1 MKRKYLATVISS
13 MFVLPI
19 TAHSETI
26 LEDVVTTSNRF
37 EQKSFDAPASLQAVS
52 REVIEDA
59 GPQVNMSESL
69 NRIPGVVALN
79 RQNYAQD
86 LQISIRGFGARTTFG
101 VRGVRI
107 IVDGIPATIPDGQG
121 QSATV
126 SLTSTDRIEVLRG
139 PLAQLYGN
147 SAGGVIQT
155 FTREAP
161 DRPELLIQGHTGSY
175 GTNRTDWQ
183 YADKVGKFG
192 LVADYSTFKTDGF
205 RQNSQA
211 ERNQFN
217 GKLTYQHNDQTRLD
231 FIANVFDM
239 PYANDPAG
247 LNQAR
252 AMNTPEISTRT
263 QNQRKIIKQNQVGT
277 VLTHAID
284 GVSKVSG
291 RIYGGN
297 REMTHF
303 SNVQTTPGVATTA
316 TWNGLDRDYYG
327 LGLNYA
333 SKSTI
338 AGKDTLWVVGFDFD
352 KSTEINQTGNSTPNN
367 AGKNGVLN
375 RNEDRLAQ
383 NTDFY
388 AQANMLLNEKWSI
401 LGGARSTNVKLS
413 SSNLGGITATTPPT
427 PLGSLGEVTFN
438 AVNPVLGVTY
448 HATERMNI
456 YVNYG
461 RGLETPTLAE
471 MSYKHTDADTAVN
484 TFNTALKASR
494 SNHYETGLKW
504 LPTNLSRLDLAVFYV
519 QTSDEIITANTS
531 GIGTSFTNVAGGTT
545 RKGIELAYQNQ
556 FNSSMKFNLT
566 GTLIDA
572 EFNERFQYG
581 PNGVGTIVNA
591 GNKIPGIPNGMAY
604 SSLQWS
610 GTDFQRNKYRQVM
623 GTLATFEFVT
633 AGANHGQDTNQADR
647 KAGGYSSFN
656 LRLAH
661 RVDVNTMTI
670 TGYGQLNN
678 LSDKKYIGSMIV
690 GNAAPFE
697 PAPGRNWMVGLN
709 AVTRF

>member
-13 MFVLPI
+13 LFVLPI

-37 EQKSFDAPASLQAVS
+37 EQKSFDAPASLQAIS

-86 LQISIRGFGARTTFG
+86 LQISIRGFGARTQFG
-101 VRGVRI
+101 IRGVRLI
-107 IVDGIPATIPDGQG
+107 IDGIPATIPDGQG

-147 SAGGVIQT
+147 AAGGVIQT

-183 YADKVGKFG
+183 YADKIGKFG

-217 GKLTYQHNDQTRLD
+217 GKLAYQHNDQTKLD
-231 FIANVFDM
+231 FIANIFDM

-247 LNQAR
+247 LSQAE
-252 AMNTPEISTRT
+252 AIATPELSKRT

-277 VLTHAID
+277 VLTHAVD
-284 GVSKVSG
+284 GFSKVSG

-297 REMTHF
+297 RENTHF
-303 SNVQTTPGVATTA
+303 NNFTA
-316 TWNGLDRDYYG
+316 TPSWVGLDRDYYG
-327 LGLNYA
+327 LGLSYS
-333 SKSTI
+333 SKSSI
-338 AGKDTLWVVGFDFD
+338 IGKDTLWVVGFDFD
-352 KSTEINQTGNSTPNN
+352 KSTEINQAGTATANN
-367 AGKNGVLN
+367 ADKTGTLS

-383 NTDFY
+383 NTDLY
-388 AQANMLLNEKWSI
+388 AQVNMLLNEKWSI
-401 LGGARSTNVKLS
+401 LGGARSTNVKLA
-413 SSNLGGITATTPPT
+413 SSNLGGTTGATPV
-427 PLGSLGEVTFN
+427 GSLGEVKFN
-438 AVNPVLGVTY
+438 AVNPVTGITY

-456 YVNYG
+456 YANYG

-471 MSYKHTDADTAVN
+471 MSYDLNLNN
-484 TFNTALKASR
+484 TFNTSLKASR

-504 LPTNLSRLDLAVFYV
+504 LPNNRSRLDLAVFYV
-519 QTSDEIITANTS
+519 KTSDEIITAVS
-531 GIGTSFTNVAGGTT
+531 GAVGTAFTNNPGGTT
-545 RKGIELAYQNQ
+545 RKGLELAYQNQ
-556 FNSSMKFNLT
+556 FISSMKFNLT

-572 EFNERFQYG
+572 EFNERFTYG
-581 PNGVGTIVNA
+581 TSIVNT

-604 SSLQWS
+604 SSIQWS

-623 GTLATFEFVT
+623 GALATFEFVT
-633 AGANHGQDTNQADR
+633 AGANHSSDTNTDST
-647 KAGGYSSFN
+647 KAGGYSLYN

-661 RVDVNTMTI
+661 RVDINSMTI

-678 LSDKKYIGSMIV
+678 LTDKKYIGSVIV
-690 GNAAPFE
+690 SNGSPFE

-709 AVTRF
+709 ASTRF

>member
-1 MKRKYLATVISS
+1 MKKTYLATAVAAL
-13 MFVLPI
+13 FAAPI
-19 TAHSETI
+19 TTAIAADT
-26 LEDVVTTSNRF
+26 LLDDVVVSSSRS
-37 EQKSFDAPASLQAVS
+37 EQRSFDAPASIQSVN
-52 REVIEDA
+52 REVIQDS

-69 NRIPGVVALN
+69 NKIPGVVALN

-86 LQISIRGFGARTTFG
+86 LQISIRGFGARTAFG

-107 IVDGIPATIPDGQG
+107 IADGIPATIPDGQG
-121 QSATV
+121 QSSTV

-161 DRPELLIQGHTGSY
+161 EKPELMAQGHFGSY
-175 GTNRTDWQ
+175 DTYRTDWQ
-183 YADKVGKFG
+183 YADKIGQIG

-205 RQNSQA
+205 RQNSQT

-217 GKLTYQHNDQTRLD
+217 GKLTYQHNDQTKID
-231 FIANVFDM
+231 VIANIFDM
-239 PYANDPAG
+239 PYAYDPAG
-247 LNQAR
+247 LNQTTALT
-252 AMNTPEISTRT
+252 NPQKSNRT

-277 VLTHAID
+277 VLTHVID

-303 SNVQTTPGVATTA
+303 SNVQPNDPA
-316 TWNGLDRDYYG
+316 WNGLDRNYYG
-327 LGLNYA
+327 LGLNYS
-333 SKSTI
+333 SKSNI
-338 AGKDTLWVVGFDFD
+338 AGKDTLWIFGFDFD
-352 KSTEINQTGNSTPNN
+352 KSTEINQAGTATANN
-367 AGKNGVLN
+367 ASKTGTLT

-401 LGGARSTNVKLS
+401 LGGARSTKVKLA
-413 SSNLGGITATTPPT
+413 SSNLGGTTGTTPV
-427 PLGSLGEVTFN
+427 GSLGEVTFN
-438 AVNPVLGVTY
+438 AINPVLGVTY

-471 MSYKHTDADTAVN
+471 MSYDLEYNNA
-484 TFNTALKASR
+484 FNTALKASK
-494 SNHYETGLKW
+494 SNHYEMGLKW
-504 LPTNLSRLDLAVFYV
+504 IPSNRSRLDLAAFYV
-519 QTSDEIITANTS
+519 QTSDEIITF
-531 GIGTSFTNVAGGTT
+531 GTSNSRTAYTNSPGGTT
-545 RKGIELAYQNQ
+545 RTGLELAYQNQ
-556 FNSSMKFNLT
+556 FSSSMKLNIT

-572 EFNERFQYG
+572 EFNEKFIYG
-581 PNGVGTIVNA
+581 ASTVNA

-604 SSLQWS
+604 SSIQWS
-610 GTDFQRNKYRQVM
+610 STDFQRNKYRQVL
-623 GTLATFEFVT
+623 GTLATFEFIT
-633 AGANHGQDTNQADR
+633 AGANHSSDTNAQNL
-647 KAGGYSSFN
+647 KAGGYSIYN

-661 RVDVNTMTI
+661 RVDINSITL
-670 TGYGQLNN
+670 TGYGQVNN
-678 LSDKKYIGSMIV
+678 LTDKQYIGSVIV
-690 GNAAPFE
+690 GNSAPFE

-709 AVTRF
+709 ATARF

>member
-13 MFVLPI
+13 LFVLPI
-19 TAHSETI
+19 TVHSETI

-86 LQISIRGFGARTTFG
+86 LQISIRGFGARTQFG
-101 VRGVRI
+101 IRGVRLI
-107 IVDGIPATIPDGQG
+107 IDGIPATIPDGQG

-175 GTNRTDWQ
+175 GMNRTDWQ

-217 GKLTYQHNDQTRLD
+217 GKLTYQHNDQTKID
-231 FIANVFDM
+231 FIANIFDM

-247 LNQAR
+247 LGQAD
-252 AMNTPEISTRT
+252 AITTPEKSSRVE
-263 QNQRKIIKQNQVGT
+263 NQRKIIKQNQVGT

-291 RIYGGN
+291 RAYGGN

-303 SNVQTTPGVATTA
+303 NNFTVGSPSWV
-316 TWNGLDRDYYG
+316 GLDRDYYG
-327 LGLNYA
+327 IGLSYS
-333 SKSTI
+333 SKSTLI
-338 AGKDTLWVVGFDFD
+338 GKNTLWVAGFDFD
-352 KSTEINQTGNSTPNN
+352 KSTEISGAGDATSNN
-367 AGKNGVLN
+367 AEKLN
-375 RNEDRLAQ
+375 SNTRNEERSAQ

-388 AQANMLLNEKWSI
+388 AQGNMFLSEKWSI
-401 LGGARSTNVKLS
+401 LGGARSTNVKLAS
-413 SSNLGGITATTPPT
+413 TNLAGTPT
-427 PLGSLGEVTFN
+427 SLGDVTFN
-438 AVNPVLGVTY
+438 AINPVIGVTY

-456 YVNYG
+456 YANYG

-471 MSYKHTDADTAVN
+471 MSYDLSYNNA
-484 TFNTALKASR
+484 FNKALKASK
-494 SNHYETGLKW
+494 SNHYEIGLKW
-504 LPTNLSRLDLAVFYV
+504 LPSNRSRLDLAAFHV
-519 QTSDEIITANTS
+519 QTSDEIITY
-531 GIGTSFTNVAGGTT
+531 GTSDSKTAYTNSPGGTT
-545 RKGIELAYQNQ
+545 RTGLELSYQNQ
-556 FNSSMKFNLT
+556 FSASMKLNIT

-572 EFNERFQYG
+572 EFNESFTYG
-581 PNGVGTIVNA
+581 SSTVNA

-604 SSLQWS
+604 SSIQWS
-610 GTDFQRNKYRQVM
+610 ATDFQRNKHRQIM
-623 GTLATFEFVT
+623 GTLATFEFIS
-633 AGANHGQDTNQADR
+633 AGANHSRDTNAENL
-647 KAGGYSSFN
+647 KAGGYSLYN

-661 RVDVNTMTI
+661 RLDINSMTL

-678 LSDKKYIGSMIV
+678 ITDKKYIGSVIV
-690 GNAAPFE
+690 SNGSPFE

>member
-86 LQISIRGFGARTTFG
+86 LQISIRGFGARTQFG

-107 IVDGIPATIPDGQG
+107 IADGIPATIPDGQG

-147 SAGGVIQT
+147 AAGGVIQT

-205 RQNSQA
+205 RRNSQA

-231 FIANVFDM
+231 FIANIFDM

-247 LNQAR
+247 LTQPQ
-252 AMNTPEISTRT
+252 AMNTPELSTRT

-291 RIYGGN
+291 RVYGGN
-297 REMTHF
+297 RENTHF
-303 SNVQTTPGVATTA
+303 NNTPGNDPSWV
-316 TWNGLDRDYYG
+316 GLERDYYG
-327 LGLNYA
+327 LGLSYS
-333 SKSTI
+333 SKSTL
-338 AGKDTLWVVGFDFD
+338 AGKDTLWVAGFDFD
-352 KSTEINQTGNSTPNN
+352 KSTEINQAGWATDNN
-367 AGKNGVLN
+367 AGKTGTLT

-383 NTDFY
+383 NQDFY
-388 AQANMLLNEKWSI
+388 AQANMFLNEKWSI
-401 LGGARSTNVKLS
+401 LGGARSTKVKLS
-413 SSNLGGITATTPPT
+413 SAGLGGYAGAPT
-427 PLGSLGEVTFN
+427 GSLGEVTFN

-456 YVNYG
+456 YANYG

-471 MSYKHTDADTAVN
+471 MSYSDNGGTSLIN
-484 TFNTALKASR
+484 TFNTNLSASR

-504 LPTNLSRLDLAVFYV
+504 LPNNLSRIDLAVFYV
-519 QTSDEIITANTS
+519 KTSDEIITQRSVGSTTAFRNS
-531 GIGTSFTNVAGGTT
+531 PGGTT
-545 RKGIELAYQNQ
+545 RKGMELAYQNQ
-556 FNSSMKFNLT
+556 FISSMKFNLT

-572 EFNERFQYG
+572 EFNEGFG
-581 PNGVGTIVNA
+581 SGTSEVKP

-623 GTLATFEFVT
+623 GTLATFEFIT
-633 AGANHGQDTNQADR
+633 AGANHGRDTNQADR

-678 LSDKKYIGSMIV
+678 LTDKQYIGSVIV
-690 GNAAPFE
+690 GNPSPFE

>member
-86 LQISIRGFGARTTFG
+86 LQISIRGFGARTAFG
-101 VRGVRI
+101 IRGVRLI
-107 IVDGIPATIPDGQG
+107 IDGIPATIPDGQG

-147 SAGGVIQT
+147 AAGGVIQT

-217 GKLTYQHNDQTRLD
+217 GKLTYQHNDQTKLD

-239 PYANDPAG
+239 PYGNDPGG
-247 LNQAR
+247 LEQPA
-252 AMNTPEISTRT
+252 AIATPEISTRN
-263 QNQRKIIKQNQVGT
+263 QNERKIIKQNQVGT

-303 SNVQTTPGVATTA
+303 SGSNR
-316 TWNGLDRDYYG
+316 WNGLDRNYYG
-327 LGLNYA
+327 LGLNYS

-338 AGKDTLWVVGFDFD
+338 AGKDTLWVAGFDFD
-352 KSTEINQTGNSTPNN
+352 KSTEINQAGAANPDNSAKIGSLT
-367 AGKNGVLN
+367 

-401 LGGARSTNVKLS
+401 LGGARSTNVKLAS
-413 SSNLGGITATTPPT
+413 TNLRGTPT
-427 PLGSLGEVTFN
+427 SLGEVTFN
-438 AVNPVLGVTY
+438 AVNPVLGITY
-448 HATERMNI
+448 HATERVNI
-456 YVNYG
+456 YANYG

-471 MSYKHTDADTAVN
+471 MGYENKTGSTTDIVN
-484 TFNTALKASR
+484 SFNKSLVASK

-504 LPTNLSRLDLAVFYV
+504 IPNNRSRLDLAIFYV
-519 QTSDEIITANTS
+519 ETSDEIITDRSVTPNA
-531 GIGTSFTNVAGGTT
+531 SFKNSPGGTT
-545 RKGIELAYQNQ
+545 RKGMELAYQNQ
-556 FNSSMKFNLT
+556 FISSMKFNVS

-572 EFNERFQYG
+572 EFNEGFG
-581 PNGVGTIVNA
+581 SGTSEVKP

-604 SSLQWS
+604 SSIQWS

-623 GTLATFEFVT
+623 GTLATFEFIT
-633 AGANHGQDTNQADR
+633 AGANHGRDTNQADR
-647 KAGGYSSFN
+647 KAGGYSISN

-661 RVDVNTMTI
+661 RLDINSMTL
-670 TGYGQLNN
+670 TGYGQINN
-678 LSDKKYIGSMIV
+678 ITDKQYIGSVIV

>member
-1 MKRKYLATVISS
+1 MTHKYLSASIATLLFSPS
-13 MFVLPI
+13 AL
-19 TAHSETI
+19 TLATER
-26 LEDVVTTSNRF
+26 LLDDVVVSSNRQ
-37 EQKSFDAPASLQAVS
+37 EQRSFDAPASIQSVN
-52 REVIEDA
+52 RQVIEDA

-69 NRIPGVVALN
+69 NRIPGVISLN

-86 LQISIRGFGARTTFG
+86 LQISIRGFGARTQFG

-107 IVDGIPATIPDGQG
+107 ITDGIPATIPDGQG
-121 QSATV
+121 QSSTV

-161 DRPELLIQGHTGSY
+161 DHPELLIQGHTGSY

-192 LVADYSTFKTDGF
+192 LVADYSTFKTEGF

-217 GKLTYQHNDQTRLD
+217 GKLSYQHNDQTKID
-231 FIANVFDM
+231 FIANIFDM

-247 LNQAR
+247 LSQAQ
-252 AMNTPEISTRT
+252 AMSTPELSTRT

-297 REMTHF
+297 RENTHF
-303 SNVQTTPGVATTA
+303 NNFTA
-316 TWNGLDRDYYG
+316 TPSWVGLDRDYYG
-327 LGLNYA
+327 LGLNYS

-338 AGKDTLWVVGFDFD
+338 AGKDTLWVTGFDFD
-352 KSTEINQTGNSTPNN
+352 KSTEVNQAGSATTGNADKT
-367 AGKNGVLN
+367 GRLT

-388 AQANMLLNEKWSI
+388 AQANMLLNEKWSL
-401 LGGARSTNVKLS
+401 LGGARSTNVKLAS
-413 SSNLGGITATTPPT
+413 EGVGGYTNAPV
-427 PLGSLGEVTFN
+427 GSLGEVTFN
-438 AVNPVLGVTY
+438 AINPVLGVTY

-456 YVNYG
+456 YANYG

-471 MSYKHTDADTAVN
+471 MSYVHINNTPIN
-484 TFNTALKASR
+484 TFNQSLKASK
-494 SNHYETGLKW
+494 SNHYELGLKW
-504 LPTNLSRLDLAVFYV
+504 LPTNRSRLDLAAFFVK
-519 QTSDEIITANTS
+519 TSDEIITANTS
-531 GIGTSFTNVAGGTT
+531 GNNTSFTNAPEGTT

-566 GTLIDA
+566 GTLIKA
-572 EFNERFQYG
+572 EFNEGFEYG
-581 PNGVGTIVNA
+581 TRGRGTIVNS
-591 GNKIPGIPNGMAY
+591 GNKIPGIPNGTAY
-604 SSLQWS
+604 SSIQWS
-610 GTDFQRNKYRQVM
+610 ATDFQTNKYRQVM
-623 GTLATFEFVT
+623 GTLATLEFIT
-633 AGANHGQDTNQADR
+633 AGANHSSDTNAENL
-647 KAGGYSSFN
+647 KSGGYSIYN

-661 RVDVNTMTI
+661 RIDINSMTL
-670 TGYGQLNN
+670 TGYGQLSN
-678 LSDKKYIGSMIV
+678 LTDKKYIGSMIV
-690 GNAAPFE
+690 GNASPFE

>member
-1 MKRKYLATVISS
+1 MKRKYLATFISS
-13 MFVLPI
+13 LFVLPT
-19 TAHSETI
+19 TALSETI
-26 LEDVVTTSNRF
+26 LEDVVTTSSRF
-37 EQKSFDAPASLQAVS
+37 EQKSFDTPASLQAVS

-161 DRPELLIQGHTGSY
+161 DRPELLIQGHTGSF

-217 GKLTYQHNDQTRLD
+217 GKLTYQHNDQTKLD
-231 FIANVFDM
+231 FIANIFDM
-239 PYANDPAG
+239 PYGNDPAG
-247 LNQAR
+247 LSQSEAI
-252 AMNTPEISTRT
+252 ATPEYSRRS

-277 VLTHAID
+277 VLTHVID

-291 RIYGGN
+291 RVYGGN

-303 SNVQTTPGVATTA
+303 SNVQTTSSTTTSP

-327 LGLNYA
+327 VGLNYS
-333 SKSTI
+333 SKTTLI
-338 AGKDTLWVVGFDFD
+338 GKNTLWVAGFDFD
-352 KSTEINQTGNSTPNN
+352 KSTEISQAGDATSNN
-367 AGKNGVLN
+367 AEKLN
-375 RNEDRLAQ
+375 SNTRNEERTAQ

-388 AQANMLLNEKWSI
+388 AQGNMFLSEKWSI
-401 LGGARSTNVKLS
+401 LGGARTTKVKLASTNLA
-413 SSNLGGITATTPPT
+413 GTPA
-427 PLGSLGEVTFN
+427 SLGEVTFN
-438 AVNPVLGVTY
+438 AINPVIGVTY
-448 HATERMNI
+448 HATEHMNI
-456 YVNYG
+456 YANYG

-471 MSYKHTDADTAVN
+471 MSYDLSYNNA
-484 TFNTALKASR
+484 FNTALKASN
-494 SNHYETGLKW
+494 SNHYEMGLKW
-504 LPTNLSRLDLAVFYV
+504 VPSNRSRLDLAAFYV
-519 QTSDEIITANTS
+519 QTSDEIITY
-531 GIGTSFTNVAGGTT
+531 GTSSSKTAYTNSPGGTT
-545 RKGIELAYQNQ
+545 RSGLELSYQNQ
-556 FNSSMKFNLT
+556 FSSSMKLNIT

-572 EFNERFQYG
+572 KFNESFTYG
-581 PNGVGTIVNA
+581 STNTVNA

-604 SSLQWS
+604 SSIQWS
-610 GTDFQRNKYRQVM
+610 GTDFQRNKYRQIM
-623 GTLATFEFVT
+623 GALATVEFVT
-633 AGANHGQDTNQADR
+633 AGANHSRDTNLENL
-647 KAGGYSSFN
+647 KAGGYSLYNF
-656 LRLAH
+656 RLAH
-661 RVDVNTMTI
+661 RVDINSMTL

-678 LSDKKYIGSMIV
+678 LTDKKYIGSVIV
-690 GNAAPFE
+690 GNSTPFE
-697 PAPGRNWMVGLN
+697 PAPGRNWMIGLN
-709 AVTRF
+709 AITRF

>member
-1 MKRKYLATVISS
+1 MANKYLSVSIATLLLSPS
-13 MFVLPI
+13 AL
-19 TAHSETI
+19 TLATER
-26 LEDVVTTSNRF
+26 LLDDVVVSSNRQ
-37 EQKSFDAPASLQAVS
+37 EQRSFDAPASIQSAN

-101 VRGVRI
+101 VRGIRI
-107 IVDGIPATIPDGQG
+107 IADGIPATIPDGQG

-161 DRPELLIQGHTGSY
+161 DQPELLIQGHTGSY

-205 RQNSQA
+205 RQNSQT

-217 GKLTYQHNDQTRLD
+217 GKLTYQHNDQTKIDL
-231 FIANVFDM
+231 IANIFDM
-239 PYANDPAG
+239 PYAYDPAG
-247 LNQAR
+247 LSQAD
-252 AMNTPEISTRT
+252 AFATPEKSSRVE
-263 QNQRKIIKQNQVGT
+263 NQRKIIKQNQVGT

-291 RIYGGN
+291 RAYGGN

-303 SNVQTTPGVATTA
+303 NNFTVGSPSWV
-316 TWNGLDRDYYG
+316 GLDRDYYG
-327 LGLNYA
+327 LGLSYS
-333 SKSTI
+333 SKSTLI
-338 AGKDTLWVVGFDFD
+338 GKNTLWIAGFDFD
-352 KSTEINQTGNSTPNN
+352 KSKEISGAGDATSNN
-367 AGKNGVLN
+367 AEKLN
-375 RNEDRLAQ
+375 SSTRNEERSAQ
-383 NTDFY
+383 NIDFY
-388 AQANMLLNEKWSI
+388 AQGNMFLTEQWSI
-401 LGGARSTNVKLS
+401 LGGARSTNVKLAS
-413 SSNLGGITATTPPT
+413 TNLAGTPT
-427 PLGSLGEVTFN
+427 SLGEVTFN
-438 AVNPVLGVTY
+438 AINPVIGVTY
-448 HATERMNI
+448 HANERMNI
-456 YVNYG
+456 FANYG

-471 MSYKHTDADTAVN
+471 MSYDLSYNNA
-484 TFNTALKASR
+484 FNKELKASN
-494 SNHYETGLKW
+494 SNHYEIGLKW
-504 LPTNLSRLDLAVFYV
+504 LPSNRSRLDLAAFYV
-519 QTSDEIITANTS
+519 QTSDEIITYGTS
-531 GIGTSFTNVAGGTT
+531 GSKTAYTNSPGGTT
-545 RKGIELAYQNQ
+545 RTGLELSYQNQ
-556 FNSSMKFNLT
+556 FSSSMKLNIT

-572 EFNERFQYG
+572 EFNERFTYG
-581 PNGVGTIVNA
+581 SSTVNA

-610 GTDFQRNKYRQVM
+610 ATDFLRNKYRQVM

-633 AGANHGQDTNQADR
+633 AGANHSRDTNAETL
-647 KAGGYSSFN
+647 KAGGYSIYN

-661 RVDVNTMTI
+661 RVDINSMTI
-670 TGYGQLNN
+670 SGYGQLNN
-678 LSDKKYIGSMIV
+678 LTDKKYMGSMIV

-709 AVTRF
+709 AITRF

>member
-13 MFVLPI
+13 LFVLPI
-19 TAHSETI
+19 TANSETI

-101 VRGVRI
+101 VRGIRI

-161 DRPELLIQGHTGSY
+161 DLPELLIQGYTGSY

-183 YADKVGKFG
+183 YAEKIGKFG

-217 GKLTYQHNDQTRLD
+217 GKLTYQHNDQTKID
-231 FIANVFDM
+231 FIANIFDM

-247 LNQAR
+247 LGQAD
-252 AMNTPEISTRT
+252 AIATPEKSSRVE
-263 QNQRKIIKQNQVGT
+263 NQRKIIKQNQVGT

-284 GVSKVSG
+284 GVSKISG
-291 RIYGGN
+291 RAYGGN

-303 SNVQTTPGVATTA
+303 NNFTVGSPSWV
-316 TWNGLDRDYYG
+316 GLDRDYYG
-327 LGLNYA
+327 IGLSYS
-333 SKSTI
+333 SKSTLI
-338 AGKDTLWVVGFDFD
+338 GKNTLWVAGFDFD
-352 KSTEINQTGNSTPNN
+352 KSTEISGAGDATSNN
-367 AGKNGVLN
+367 AEKLN
-375 RNEDRLAQ
+375 SNTRNEERSAQ

-388 AQANMLLNEKWSI
+388 AQGNMFLSEKWSI
-401 LGGARSTNVKLS
+401 LGGARSTNVKLAS
-413 SSNLGGITATTPPT
+413 TNLAGTPT
-427 PLGSLGEVTFN
+427 SLGDVTFN
-438 AVNPVLGVTY
+438 AINPVIGVTY

-456 YVNYG
+456 YANYG

-471 MSYKHTDADTAVN
+471 MSYDLSYNNA
-484 TFNTALKASR
+484 FNKALKASN
-494 SNHYETGLKW
+494 SNHYEIGLKW
-504 LPTNLSRLDLAVFYV
+504 LPSNRSRLDLAAFYV
-519 QTSDEIITANTS
+519 QTSDEIITYGTS
-531 GIGTSFTNVAGGTT
+531 GSKTAYTNSPGGTT
-545 RKGIELAYQNQ
+545 RTGLELSYQNQ
-556 FNSSMKFNLT
+556 FSPSMKLNIT
-566 GTLIDA
+566 GALIDA
-572 EFNERFQYG
+572 EFNESFTYG
-581 PNGVGTIVNA
+581 SSTVNA

-604 SSLQWS
+604 SSIQWS

-623 GTLATFEFVT
+623 GTLATFELIT
-633 AGANHGQDTNQADR
+633 AGANHSRDTNAENL
-647 KAGGYSSFN
+647 KAGGYSLYNF
-656 LRLAH
+656 RLAH
-661 RVDVNTMTI
+661 RVDINSMTL

-678 LSDKKYIGSMIV
+678 LTDKKYIGSVIV
-690 GNAAPFE
+690 GNSTPFE
-697 PAPGRNWMVGLN
+697 PAPGRNWMIGLN
-709 AVTRF
+709 AITRF

>member
-1 MKRKYLATVISS
+1 

-86 LQISIRGFGARTTFG
+86 LQISIRGFGARTQFG

-107 IVDGIPATIPDGQG
+107 IADGIPATIPDGQG

-147 SAGGVIQT
+147 AAGGVIQT

-161 DRPELLIQGHTGSY
+161 DRPELLIQGHTGSF

-231 FIANVFDM
+231 FIANIFDM

-247 LNQAR
+247 LNQAT
-252 AMNTPEISTRT
+252 ALTNPETSTRT
-263 QNQRKIIKQNQVGT
+263 QNQRKIIKQNQIGT

-284 GVSKVSG
+284 GVSKVGG

-297 REMTHF
+297 RENTHF
-303 SNVQTTPGVATTA
+303 NNVQGSSPNNSWV
-316 TWNGLDRDYYG
+316 GLERDYFG
-327 LGLNYA
+327 LGLNYS

-338 AGKDTLWVVGFDFD
+338 MGKDTLWVAGFDFD
-352 KSTEINQTGNSTPNN
+352 KSTEVNQAGSATTNN
-367 AGKNGVLN
+367 ADKTGTLT

-401 LGGARSTNVKLS
+401 LGGARSTKVKLAS
-413 SSNLGGITATTPPT
+413 AGLGGYTNAPI
-427 PLGSLGEVTFN
+427 GSLGEVTFN
-438 AVNPVLGVTY
+438 AVNPVLGITY

-456 YVNYG
+456 YANYG

-471 MSYKHTDADTAVN
+471 MSYDLNLSN
-484 TFNTALKASR
+484 TFNTSLSASR
-494 SNHYETGLKW
+494 SNHYETGMKW
-504 LPTNLSRLDLAVFYV
+504 LPNNRSRVDFALYYV
-519 QTSDEIITANTS
+519 TTSNEIITAKSDGVTA
-531 GIGTSFTNVAGGTT
+531 FTNSPGGTT
-545 RKGIELAYQNQ
+545 RKGLELTYQNQ
-556 FNSSMKFNLT
+556 FISSMKFNLT

-572 EFNERFQYG
+572 EFNDAFTYNTTTR
-581 PNGVGTIVNA
+581 GVTTTNRVSS

-604 SSLQWS
+604 SSIQWS
-610 GTDFQRNKYRQVM
+610 GTDFQRNKYRQIM
-623 GTLATFEFVT
+623 GTLATFELT
-633 AGANHGQDTNQADR
+633 AAGANHSSDTNAQNL
-647 KAGGYSSFN
+647 KAGGYSLYN

-661 RVDVNTMTI
+661 RVDINSMTLMA
-670 TGYGQLNN
+670 YGQLNN

>member
-13 MFVLPI
+13 LFALPI

-37 EQKSFDAPASLQAVS
+37 EQKSFDTPASLQAVS

-59 GPQVNMSESL
+59 GPQVNLSESL

-86 LQISIRGFGARTTFG
+86 LQISIRGFGARTQFG

-107 IVDGIPATIPDGQG
+107 IADGIPATIPDGQG

-147 SAGGVIQT
+147 AAGGVIQT

-161 DRPELLIQGHTGSY
+161 DRPELLIQGHTGSF

-183 YADKVGKFG
+183 YAEKVGKFG

-217 GKLTYQHNDQTRLD
+217 GKLTYQHNDQTRID
-231 FIANVFDM
+231 VIANVFDM

-247 LNQAR
+247 LNQAT
-252 AMNTPEISTRT
+252 ALTNPQTSTRT
-263 QNQRKIIKQNQVGT
+263 QNQRKIIKQNQIGT

-291 RIYGGN
+291 RFYGGN
-297 REMTHF
+297 RENTHF
-303 SNVQTTPGVATTA
+303 NNFTA
-316 TWNGLDRDYYG
+316 TPSWVGLERDYHG
-327 LGLNYA
+327 LGFNYS

-338 AGKDTLWVVGFDFD
+338 AGKDTLWVTGFDFD
-352 KSTEINQTGNSTPNN
+352 KSTEINQAGRSTPGN
-367 AGKNGVLN
+367 AEKNGVLT

-401 LGGARSTNVKLS
+401 LGGARSTKVKLAS
-413 SSNLGGITATTPPT
+413 AGLGGYTSAPI
-427 PLGSLGEVTFN
+427 GSLGEATFN

-456 YVNYG
+456 YANYG

-471 MSYKHTDADTAVN
+471 MSYDLNLNN
-484 TFNTALKASR
+484 TFNTNLRASR

-504 LPTNLSRLDLAVFYV
+504 LPNNRSRLDLALYYV
-519 QTSDEIITANTS
+519 QTSNEIITARSEGVTA
-531 GIGTSFTNVAGGTT
+531 FTNSSGGTT
-545 RKGIELAYQNQ
+545 RKGLELAYQNQ
-556 FNSSMKFNLT
+556 FISSMKFNLT

-572 EFNERFQYG
+572 EFNERFTYG
-581 PNGVGTIVNA
+581 SNTVNA

-610 GTDFQRNKYRQVM
+610 SNDFQRNKYRQVM
-623 GTLATFEFVT
+623 GTLATFEFVA
-633 AGANHGQDTNQADR
+633 AGANHSSDTNAQNL
-647 KAGGYSSFN
+647 KAGGYSLYNF
-656 LRLAH
+656 RLAQ
-661 RVDVNTMTI
+661 RIDINSMTF
-670 TGYGQLNN
+670 TAYGQLNN
-678 LSDKKYIGSMIV
+678 VTDKKYIGSVIV
-690 GNAAPFE
+690 GNGSPFE
-697 PAPGRNWMVGLN
+697 PSPGRNWMVGLN
-709 AVTRF
+709 ALTRF

>member
-1 MKRKYLATVISS
+1 
-13 MFVLPI
+13 
-19 TAHSETI
+19 
-26 LEDVVTTSNRF
+26 
-37 EQKSFDAPASLQAVS
+37 
-52 REVIEDA
+52 
-59 GPQVNMSESL
+59 MSESL

-86 LQISIRGFGARTTFG
+86 LQISIRGFGARTQFG
-101 VRGVRI
+101 IRGVRLI
-107 IVDGIPATIPDGQG
+107 IDGIPATIPDGQG

-147 SAGGVIQT
+147 AAGGVIQT

-175 GTNRTDWQ
+175 GMTRTDWQ

-217 GKLTYQHNDQTRLD
+217 GKLTYQHNDQTKVD
-231 FIANVFDM
+231 FIANIFDM
-239 PYANDPAG
+239 PYAYDPAG
-247 LNQAR
+247 LIQAD
-252 AMNTPEISTRT
+252 AIATPEKSSRT

-291 RIYGGN
+291 RVYGGN

-303 SNVQTTPGVATTA
+303 NNLPTNYTLDPITNPPSWV
-316 TWNGLDRDYYG
+316 GLERDYYG
-327 LGLNYA
+327 LGLSYS
-333 SKSTI
+333 SKSII
-338 AGKDTLWVVGFDFD
+338 AGKDTLWVAGFDFD
-352 KSTEINQTGNSTPNN
+352 KSTEINQAGGATENN
-367 AGKNGVLN
+367 ASKTGTLT

-383 NTDFY
+383 NKDFY
-388 AQANMLLNEKWSI
+388 TQANMLLNEKWSI
-401 LGGARSTNVKLS
+401 LGGARSTNVKLAS
-413 SSNLGGITATTPPT
+413 TNLAGTPT
-427 PLGSLGEVTFN
+427 SMGEVTFN
-438 AVNPVLGVTY
+438 AINPVIGVTY
-448 HATERMNI
+448 HAAERMNI
-456 YVNYG
+456 YANYG

-471 MSYKHTDADTAVN
+471 MSYRHETSTADAEN
-484 TFNTALKASR
+484 TFNTALKASK
-494 SNHYETGLKW
+494 SNHYEAGLKW
-504 LPTNLSRLDLAVFYV
+504 IPNNQSRLDLAIFYV
-519 QTSDEIITANTS
+519 QTSDEIITAYTQ
-531 GIGTSFTNVAGGTT
+531 GATSFTNVAGGTT
-545 RKGIELAYQNQ
+545 RKGVELAYQNQ
-556 FNSSMKFNLT
+556 FNSSMKFNLS

-572 EFNERFQYG
+572 EFNEYFEYG
-581 PNGVGTIVNA
+581 SALRTKVNA

-604 SSLQWS
+604 SSIQWS
-610 GTDFQRNKYRQVM
+610 STDYQRNKYRQVM
-623 GTLATFEFVT
+623 GTLATFEFIA

-647 KAGGYSSFN
+647 KAGGYSLYN

-661 RVDVNTMTI
+661 RLDINSMTL

-678 LSDKKYIGSMIV
+678 LTDKKYMGSMIV
-690 GNAAPFE
+690 GNGAPFE

>member
-13 MFVLPI
+13 LFALPI

-86 LQISIRGFGARTTFG
+86 LQISIRGFGARTQFG

-107 IVDGIPATIPDGQG
+107 IADGIPATIPDGQG

-147 SAGGVIQT
+147 AAGGVIQT

-161 DRPELLIQGHTGSY
+161 DRPELLIQGHTGSF

-183 YADKVGKFG
+183 YAEKKGKFG

-217 GKLTYQHNDQTRLD
+217 GKLTYQHNDQTRID
-231 FIANVFDM
+231 VIANVFDM
-239 PYANDPAG
+239 PYGNDPAG

-252 AMNTPEISTRT
+252 AMSTPEMSTRT
-263 QNQRKIIKQNQVGT
+263 QNQRKIIKQNQIGT

-291 RIYGGN
+291 RIYGGK

-303 SNVQTTPGVATTA
+303 SNVQTTPGIPTTA

-327 LGLNYA
+327 LGLSYS

-338 AGKDTLWVVGFDFD
+338 AGKDTLWVTGFDFD
-352 KSTEINQTGNSTPNN
+352 KSTEINQTGNSTTNN

-388 AQANMLLNEKWSI
+388 AQANVLLNEKWSI
-401 LGGARSTNVKLS
+401 LGGARSTNVKLAS
-413 SSNLGGITATTPPT
+413 AGLGGYTSAPI
-427 PLGSLGEVTFN
+427 GSLGEATFN

-448 HATERMNI
+448 HVTERMNI
-456 YVNYG
+456 YANYG

-471 MSYKHTDADTAVN
+471 MSYDLSLAN
-484 TFNTALKASR
+484 TFNTSLRASR

-504 LPTNLSRLDLAVFYV
+504 LPNNRSRVDLAFYYV
-519 QTSDEIITANTS
+519 KTSNEIITAKSDGVTA
-531 GIGTSFTNVAGGTT
+531 FTNNPGGTT
-545 RKGIELAYQNQ
+545 RKGLELAYQNQ
-556 FNSSMKFNLT
+556 FASSMKFNLT

-572 EFNERFQYG
+572 EFNDAFMYTTTTG
-581 PNGVGTIVNA
+581 GVTTTSNVNS

-604 SSLQWS
+604 SNLQWS
-610 GTDFQRNKYRQVM
+610 STDFHRNKYRQVM
-623 GTLATFEFVT
+623 GTLATFEFVA
-633 AGANHGQDTNQADR
+633 AGANHSRDTNLENL
-647 KAGGYSSFN
+647 KAGGYSMYN

-661 RVDVNTMTI
+661 RVDVSSMTF
-670 TGYGQLNN
+670 TAYGQLNN
-678 LSDKKYIGSMIV
+678 LTDKKYIGSVIV
-690 GNAAPFE
+690 GNNAPFE
-697 PAPGRNWMVGLN
+697 PSPGRNWMVGLN

>member
-1 MKRKYLATVISS
+1 

-86 LQISIRGFGARTTFG
+86 LQISIRGFGARTQFG

-147 SAGGVIQT
+147 AAGGVIQT

-161 DRPELLIQGHTGSY
+161 DRPELLIQGHTGSF

-217 GKLTYQHNDQTRLD
+217 GKLTYQHNEQTRID

-247 LNQAR
+247 LEQPA
-252 AMNTPEISTRT
+252 AMATPEISTRN

-277 VLTHAID
+277 VITHAID

-297 REMTHF
+297 RENTHF
-303 SNVQTTPGVATTA
+303 NNPSNTSF
-316 TWNGLDRDYYG
+316 TWVGLDRDYYG
-327 LGLNYA
+327 LGLNYS
-333 SKSTI
+333 SKSSI
-338 AGKDTLWVVGFDFD
+338 LGKDTLLVAGFDFD
-352 KSTEINQTGNSTPNN
+352 KSTEINQAGSATENN
-367 AGKNGVLN
+367 ASKTGPLT

-401 LGGARSTNVKLS
+401 LGGARSTNVRLKS
-413 SSNLGGITATTPPT
+413 DNLGSTRNTNPGPM
-427 PLGSLGEVTFN
+427 GDVTFN
-438 AVNPVLGVTY
+438 AINPVLGVTY

-456 YVNYG
+456 YANYG

-471 MSYKHTDADTAVN
+471 MSYENNPLNSGLVN
-484 TFNTALKASR
+484 TFNKSLVASK

-504 LPTNLSRLDLAVFYV
+504 IPNNRSRLDLAIFYIE
-519 QTSDEIITANTS
+519 TSDEIITDRSVTPNTS
-531 GIGTSFTNVAGGTT
+531 FKNSPGGTT
-545 RKGIELAYQNQ
+545 RKGLEIAYQNQ

-566 GTLIDA
+566 GTFIDA
-572 EFNERFQYG
+572 EFNEGF
-581 PNGVGTIVNA
+581 GTGATEVKP
-591 GNKIPGIPNGMAY
+591 GYKIPGIPNGMAY

-610 GTDFQRNKYRQVM
+610 STDFQRNKYRQVM
-623 GTLATFEFVT
+623 GTLATFEFIT
-633 AGANHGQDTNQADR
+633 AGANHGRDTNQADR
-647 KAGGYSSFN
+647 KAGGYSISN

-661 RVDVNTMTI
+661 RLDINSMTL

-678 LSDKKYIGSMIV
+678 ITDEKYIGSVIV
-690 GNAAPFE
+690 GNDAPFE

-709 AVTRF
+709 AITRF

>member
-86 LQISIRGFGARTTFG
+86 LQISIRGFGARTQFG

-107 IVDGIPATIPDGQG
+107 IADGIPATIPDGQG

-147 SAGGVIQT
+147 AAGGVIQT

-231 FIANVFDM
+231 FIANIFDM

-247 LNQAR
+247 LTQPQ
-252 AMNTPEISTRT
+252 AMNTPELSTRT

-291 RIYGGN
+291 RVYGGN
-297 REMTHF
+297 RENTHF
-303 SNVQTTPGVATTA
+303 NNTPGNDPSWV
-316 TWNGLDRDYYG
+316 GLERDYYG
-327 LGLNYA
+327 LGLSYS
-333 SKSTI
+333 SKSTL
-338 AGKDTLWVVGFDFD
+338 AGKDTLWVAGFDFD
-352 KSTEINQTGNSTPNN
+352 KSTEINQAGWATDNN
-367 AGKNGVLN
+367 AGKTGTLT

-401 LGGARSTNVKLS
+401 LGGARSTKVKLS
-413 SSNLGGITATTPPT
+413 SAGLGGYAGAPT
-427 PLGSLGEVTFN
+427 GSLGEVTFN

-456 YVNYG
+456 YANYG

-471 MSYKHTDADTAVN
+471 MSYSDNGGTSLIN
-484 TFNTALKASR
+484 TFNTNLSASR

-504 LPTNLSRLDLAVFYV
+504 LPNNLSRIDLAVFYV
-519 QTSDEIITANTS
+519 KTSDEIITQRSVGSTTAFRNS
-531 GIGTSFTNVAGGTT
+531 PGGTT
-545 RKGIELAYQNQ
+545 RKGMELAYQNQ
-556 FNSSMKFNLT
+556 FISSMKFNLT

-572 EFNERFQYG
+572 EFNEGFG
-581 PNGVGTIVNA
+581 SGTSEVKP

-623 GTLATFEFVT
+623 GTLATFEFIT
-633 AGANHGQDTNQADR
+633 AGANHGRDTNQADR

-678 LSDKKYIGSMIV
+678 LTDKQYIGSVIV
-690 GNAAPFE
+690 GNQSPFE

>member
-86 LQISIRGFGARTTFG
+86 LQISIRGFGARTQFG
-101 VRGVRI
+101 IRGVRLI
-107 IVDGIPATIPDGQG
+107 IDGIPATIPDGQG

-175 GTNRTDWQ
+175 GTSRTDWQ

-217 GKLTYQHNDQTRLD
+217 GKLTYQHNDQTRID
-231 FIANVFDM
+231 VIANIFDM

-247 LNQAR
+247 LDQPTAI
-252 AMNTPEISTRT
+252 ATPEISTRK

-284 GVSKVSG
+284 GVSKITG
-291 RIYGGN
+291 RVYGGN
-297 REMTHF
+297 RENTHF
-303 SNVQTTPGVATTA
+303 NNLPTA
-316 TWNGLDRDYYG
+316 SKPSWVGLERDYYG
-327 LGLNYA
+327 LGLSYS

-338 AGKDTLWVVGFDFD
+338 IGKDTLWIAGFDFD
-352 KSTEINQTGNSTPNN
+352 KSTETNQAGESTPGNTEKK
-367 AGKNGVLN
+367 GTLT

-401 LGGARSTNVKLS
+401 LGGARSTNVKLA
-413 SSNLGGITATTPPT
+413 SSNLGGIIETTPPT
-427 PLGSLGEVTFN
+427 KVGSLGEVKFN

-456 YVNYG
+456 YANYG

-471 MSYKHTDADTAVN
+471 MSYDLSLAN
-484 TFNTALKASR
+484 TFNTTLRASR

-504 LPTNLSRLDLAVFYV
+504 LPNNRSRFDLAFYYV
-519 QTSDEIITANTS
+519 KTSNEIITAKSDGVTA
-531 GIGTSFTNVAGGTT
+531 FTNSPGGTT
-545 RKGIELAYQNQ
+545 RKGLELAYQNQ
-556 FNSSMKFNLT
+556 FSSSMKFNLT
-566 GTLIDA
+566 GTLINA
-572 EFNERFQYG
+572 EFNDGFSYDTVSRGQTTT
-581 PNGVGTIVNA
+581 NRVTS

-623 GTLATFEFVT
+623 GTLATFEFIT
-633 AGANHGQDTNQADR
+633 AGANHSSDTNAENL
-647 KAGGYSSFN
+647 KASGYSIYN

-661 RVDVNTMTI
+661 RVDISSMTL
-670 TGYGQLNN
+670 TAYGQLNN
-678 LSDKKYIGSMIV
+678 LTDKKYIGSVIV
-690 GNAAPFE
+690 SNGSPFE
-697 PAPGRNWMVGLN
+697 PAPGRNWMLGLN
-709 AVTRF
+709 AITRF

>member
-1 MKRKYLATVISS
+1 MKRKYLATFISS
-13 MFVLPI
+13 LFVLPT
-19 TAHSETI
+19 TALSETI

-107 IVDGIPATIPDGQG
+107 IADGIPATIPDGQG

-147 SAGGVIQT
+147 AAGGVIQT

-175 GTNRTDWQ
+175 GMNRTDWQ

-217 GKLTYQHNDQTRLD
+217 GKLTYQHNDQTKLD
-231 FIANVFDM
+231 FIANIFDM
-239 PYANDPAG
+239 PYGNDPAG
-247 LNQAR
+247 LDQPTAI
-252 AMNTPEISTRT
+252 ATPEISTRN
-263 QNQRKIIKQNQVGT
+263 QNERKIVKQNQVGA
-277 VLTHAID
+277 VLTHALD
-284 GVSKVSG
+284 GVSKISG

-303 SNVQTTPGVATTA
+303 TSPGR
-316 TWNGLDRDYYG
+316 WNGLDRNYYG
-327 LGLNYA
+327 LGLNYS

-338 AGKDTLWVVGFDFD
+338 AGKDTLWVTGFDFD
-352 KSTEINQTGNSTPNN
+352 KSTEINQAGTATSDNSAKTGS
-367 AGKNGVLN
+367 LS

-401 LGGARSTNVKLS
+401 LGGARSTNVKLAS
-413 SSNLGGITATTPPT
+413 TNLAGTPT
-427 PLGSLGEVTFN
+427 SLGEVTFN
-438 AVNPVLGVTY
+438 AINPVIGVTY
-448 HATERMNI
+448 HATERMNV
-456 YVNYG
+456 YANYG

-471 MSYKHTDADTAVN
+471 MSYSDESTNGTGALTN
-484 TFNTALKASR
+484 TFNTGLSASR
-494 SNHYETGLKW
+494 SNHYEVGLKW
-504 LPTNLSRLDLAVFYV
+504 LPSNRSRVDLAVFYV
-519 QTSDEIITANTS
+519 KTSDEIITKRSVGVTTAFINS
-531 GIGTSFTNVAGGTT
+531 PGGTT
-545 RKGIELAYQNQ
+545 RKGLELSYQNQ
-556 FNSSMKFNLT
+556 FRSSMKLNVT

-572 EFNERFQYG
+572 EFNERFTYG
-581 PNGVGTIVNA
+581 ASTVNA

-604 SSLQWS
+604 SSIQWS

-623 GTLATFEFVT
+623 GTLATFEFIT
-633 AGANHGQDTNQADR
+633 AGTNHSRDTNTENL
-647 KAGGYSSFN
+647 KTGGYSLYN

-661 RVDVNTMTI
+661 RVDLNSMTL
-670 TGYGQLNN
+670 TAYGQLNN
-678 LSDKKYIGSMIV
+678 LTDKKYIGSVIV
-690 GNAAPFE
+690 GNDAPFE
-697 PAPGRNWMVGLN
+697 PAPGRNWMIGLN
-709 AVTRF
+709 AITRF

>member
-86 LQISIRGFGARTTFG
+86 LQISIRGFGARTQFG

-107 IVDGIPATIPDGQG
+107 IADGIPATIPDGQG

-147 SAGGVIQT
+147 AAGGVIQT

-161 DRPELLIQGHTGSY
+161 DRPELLIQGHTGSF

-247 LNQAR
+247 LNQAT
-252 AMNTPEISTRT
+252 ALTNPETSTRT
-263 QNQRKIIKQNQVGT
+263 QNQRKIIKQNQIGT

-284 GVSKVSG
+284 GVSKVGG

-297 REMTHF
+297 RENTHF
-303 SNVQTTPGVATTA
+303 NNVQGSSPNNSWV
-316 TWNGLDRDYYG
+316 GLERDYFG
-327 LGLNYA
+327 LGLNYS
-333 SKSTI
+333 SKSI
-338 AGKDTLWVVGFDFD
+338 IMGKDTLWVAGFDFD
-352 KSTEINQTGNSTPNN
+352 KSTEVNQAGSATTNN
-367 AGKNGVLN
+367 ADKTGTLT

-401 LGGARSTNVKLS
+401 LGGARSTKVKLAS
-413 SSNLGGITATTPPT
+413 AGLGGYTNAPI
-427 PLGSLGEVTFN
+427 GSLGEVTFN
-438 AVNPVLGVTY
+438 AVNPVLGITY

-456 YVNYG
+456 YANYG

-471 MSYKHTDADTAVN
+471 MSYDLNLSN
-484 TFNTALKASR
+484 TFNTSLSASR
-494 SNHYETGLKW
+494 SNHYETGMKW
-504 LPTNLSRLDLAVFYV
+504 LPNNRSRVDFALYYV
-519 QTSDEIITANTS
+519 TTSNEIITAKSDGVTA
-531 GIGTSFTNVAGGTT
+531 FTNSPGGTT
-545 RKGIELAYQNQ
+545 RKGLELTYQNQ
-556 FNSSMKFNLT
+556 FISSMKFNLT

-572 EFNERFQYG
+572 EFNDAFTYNTTTR
-581 PNGVGTIVNA
+581 GVTTTNRVSS

-604 SSLQWS
+604 SSIQWS

-623 GTLATFEFVT
+623 GTLATFELT
-633 AGANHGQDTNQADR
+633 AAGANHSSDTNAQNL
-647 KAGGYSSFN
+647 KAGGYSLYN

-661 RVDVNTMTI
+661 RVDINSMTL

>member
-13 MFVLPI
+13 LFVLPI

-37 EQKSFDAPASLQAVS
+37 EQKSFDAPASLQAIS

-101 VRGVRI
+101 VRGIRI

-161 DRPELLIQGHTGSY
+161 DRPEFLVQGHTGSF

-217 GKLTYQHNDQTRLD
+217 GKLTYQHNDQTRID
-231 FIANVFDM
+231 FIANIFDM

-247 LNQAR
+247 LSQVDAI
-252 AMNTPEISTRT
+252 ATPEKSSRVE
-263 QNQRKIIKQNQVGT
+263 NQRKIIKQNQVGT
-277 VLTHAID
+277 VLTHVID
-284 GVSKVSG
+284 GVSKISG
-291 RIYGGN
+291 RAYGGN

-303 SNVQTTPGVATTA
+303 NNFTVGSPSWV
-316 TWNGLDRDYYG
+316 GLDRDYDGIG
-327 LGLNYA
+327 LSYS
-333 SKSTI
+333 SKSTLI
-338 AGKDTLWVVGFDFD
+338 GKSTLWVAGFDFD
-352 KSTEINQTGNSTPNN
+352 KSTEISGAGDATSNN
-367 AGKNGVLN
+367 AEKLN
-375 RNEDRLAQ
+375 SNTRNEERSAQ

-388 AQANMLLNEKWSI
+388 AQGNMFLSEKWSI
-401 LGGARSTNVKLS
+401 LGGARSTNVKLAS
-413 SSNLGGITATTPPT
+413 TNLAGTPA
-427 PLGSLGEVTFN
+427 SLGDVTFN
-438 AVNPVLGVTY
+438 AINPVIGLTY

-456 YVNYG
+456 YANYG

-471 MSYKHTDADTAVN
+471 MSYDLSYNNA
-484 TFNTALKASR
+484 FNKALKASN
-494 SNHYETGLKW
+494 SHHYEIGLKW
-504 LPTNLSRLDLAVFYV
+504 LPSNRSRLDLAAFHV
-519 QTSDEIITANTS
+519 QTSDEIITYGTS
-531 GIGTSFTNVAGGTT
+531 GSKTAFTNSPGGTT
-545 RKGIELAYQNQ
+545 RTGLELSYQNQ
-556 FNSSMKFNLT
+556 FSSSMKLNIT

-572 EFNERFQYG
+572 EFNESFTYG
-581 PNGVGTIVNA
+581 LSTVNA

-604 SSLQWS
+604 SSIQWS
-610 GTDFQRNKYRQVM
+610 GTNFQRNKYRQVM
-623 GTLATFEFVT
+623 GTLATFEFIS
-633 AGANHGQDTNQADR
+633 AGANHSRDTNAENL
-647 KAGGYSSFN
+647 KAGGYSIYN

-661 RVDVNTMTI
+661 RLDINSMTL

-678 LSDKKYIGSMIV
+678 LTDKKYMGSMIV
-690 GNAAPFE
+690 GNSTPFE

-709 AVTRF
+709 VITRF

>member
-86 LQISIRGFGARTTFG
+86 LQISIRGFGARTQFG

-107 IVDGIPATIPDGQG
+107 IADGIPATIPDGQG

-161 DRPELLIQGHTGSY
+161 DRPELLIQGHNGSY

-217 GKLTYQHNDQTRLD
+217 GKLTYQHNDQTKLD
-231 FIANVFDM
+231 FIANIFDM

-247 LNQAR
+247 LNQAT
-252 AMNTPEISTRT
+252 ALTNPETSTRT
-263 QNQRKIIKQNQVGT
+263 QNQRKIIKQNQIGT

-284 GVSKVSG
+284 GVSKVGG

-297 REMTHF
+297 RENTHF
-303 SNVQTTPGVATTA
+303 NNVQGSSPNNSWV
-316 TWNGLDRDYYG
+316 GLERDYFG
-327 LGLNYA
+327 LGLNYS

-338 AGKDTLWVVGFDFD
+338 MGKDTLWVAGFDFD
-352 KSTEINQTGNSTPNN
+352 KSTEVNQAGSATTNN
-367 AGKNGVLN
+367 ADKTGTLT

-401 LGGARSTNVKLS
+401 LGGARSTKVKLAS
-413 SSNLGGITATTPPT
+413 AGLGGYTNAPI
-427 PLGSLGEVTFN
+427 GSLGEVTFN
-438 AVNPVLGVTY
+438 AVNPVLGITY

-456 YVNYG
+456 YANYG

-471 MSYKHTDADTAVN
+471 MSYDLNLSN
-484 TFNTALKASR
+484 TFNTSLSASR
-494 SNHYETGLKW
+494 SNHYETGMKW
-504 LPTNLSRLDLAVFYV
+504 LPNNRSRVDFALYYV
-519 QTSDEIITANTS
+519 TTSNEIITAKSDGVTA
-531 GIGTSFTNVAGGTT
+531 FTNSPGGTT
-545 RKGIELAYQNQ
+545 RKGLELTYQNQ
-556 FNSSMKFNLT
+556 FISSMKFNLT

-572 EFNERFQYG
+572 EFNDAFTYNTTTR
-581 PNGVGTIVNA
+581 GVTTTNRVSS

-604 SSLQWS
+604 SSIQWS

-623 GTLATFEFVT
+623 GTLATFELT
-633 AGANHGQDTNQADR
+633 AAGANHSSDTNAQNL
-647 KAGGYSSFN
+647 KAGGYSLYN

-661 RVDVNTMTI
+661 RVDINSMTL

>member
-1 MKRKYLATVISS
+1 MKRKYLATFISS
-13 MFVLPI
+13 LFVLPT
-19 TAHSETI
+19 TALSETI
-26 LEDVVTTSNRF
+26 LEDVVTTSSRF
-37 EQKSFDAPASLQAVS
+37 EQKSFDTPASLQAVS

-161 DRPELLIQGHTGSY
+161 DRPELLIQGHTGSF

-217 GKLTYQHNDQTRLD
+217 GKLTYQHNDQTKLD
-231 FIANVFDM
+231 FIANIFDM
-239 PYANDPAG
+239 PYGNDPAG
-247 LNQAR
+247 LDQPTAI
-252 AMNTPEISTRT
+252 ATPEKSSRVE
-263 QNQRKIIKQNQVGT
+263 NQRKIIKQNQVGT
-277 VLTHAID
+277 VLTHSID

-291 RIYGGN
+291 RVYGGN

-303 SNVQTTPGVATTA
+303 NNFTVGSPSWV
-316 TWNGLDRDYYG
+316 GLDRDYHG
-327 LGLNYA
+327 LGLSYS
-333 SKSTI
+333 SKTTLI
-338 AGKDTLWVVGFDFD
+338 GKNTLWVAGFDFD
-352 KSTEINQTGNSTPNN
+352 KSTEISQAGDATSNN
-367 AGKNGVLN
+367 AEKLN
-375 RNEDRLAQ
+375 SNTRNEERTAQ

-388 AQANMLLNEKWSI
+388 AQGNMFLSEKWSI
-401 LGGARSTNVKLS
+401 LGGARTTKVKLASTNLA
-413 SSNLGGITATTPPT
+413 GTPA
-427 PLGSLGEVTFN
+427 SLGEVTFN
-438 AVNPVLGVTY
+438 AINPVIGVTY
-448 HATERMNI
+448 HATEHMNI
-456 YVNYG
+456 YANYG

-471 MSYKHTDADTAVN
+471 MSYDLSYNNA
-484 TFNTALKASR
+484 FNTALKASN
-494 SNHYETGLKW
+494 SNHYEMGLKW
-504 LPTNLSRLDLAVFYV
+504 VPSNRSRLDLAAFYV
-519 QTSDEIITANTS
+519 QTSDEIITY
-531 GIGTSFTNVAGGTT
+531 GTSSSKTAYTNSPGGTT
-545 RKGIELAYQNQ
+545 RSGLELSYQNQ
-556 FNSSMKFNLT
+556 FSSSMKLNIT

-572 EFNERFQYG
+572 KFNESFTYG
-581 PNGVGTIVNA
+581 STNTVNA

-604 SSLQWS
+604 SSIQWS
-610 GTDFQRNKYRQVM
+610 GTDFQRNKYRQIM
-623 GTLATFEFVT
+623 GTLATVEFVT
-633 AGANHGQDTNQADR
+633 AGANHSRDTNLENL
-647 KAGGYSSFN
+647 KAGGYSLYNF
-656 LRLAH
+656 RLAH
-661 RVDVNTMTI
+661 RVDINSMTL

-678 LSDKKYIGSMIV
+678 LTDKKYIGSVIV
-690 GNAAPFE
+690 GNSTPFE
-697 PAPGRNWMVGLN
+697 PAPGRNWMIGLN
-709 AVTRF
+709 AITRF